1 MSAALEALRAALAAG
16 ITPLPWA
23 QNECRL
29 ESEREHGWA
38 NDGWII
44 AGFEGPDARA
54 NAAYIA
60 AACNA
65 APELLA
71 EVDRLKAERDALRA
85 VVREVVD
92 YFDAPDEGCFSDEA
106 MERARAALKEQA

>member
-1 MSAALEALRAALAAG
+1 MTAAIEALRAALAAG
-16 ITPLPWA
+16 HQHATSGKPL
-23 QNECRL
+23 
-29 ESEREHGWA
+29 
-38 NDGWII
+38 NDYII
-44 AGFEGPDARA
+44 
-54 NAAYIA
+54 